1 MLSEGNM
8 IGGQISEYERLR
20 LEKIRRNKALVRLF
34 AATRHC
40 IVICLT
46 ITALMVKDFPCEQE
60 TFRSVKDQF
69 EV

>member
-1 MLSEGNM
+1 M

-46 ITALMVKDFPCEQE
+46 IIALNLMAKHFPCEQE
-60 TFRSVKDQF
+60 IFRSVKDKF

>member
-1 MLSEGNM
+1 M

-46 ITALMVKDFPCEQE
+46 IIALMVKDFPCDQE
-60 TFRSVKDQF
+60 VFRSVKDQF

>member
-1 MLSEGNM
+1 M

-46 ITALMVKDFPCEQE
+46 IIALVAKHFSCEQE
-60 TFRSVKDQF
+60 IFRSVKDQF